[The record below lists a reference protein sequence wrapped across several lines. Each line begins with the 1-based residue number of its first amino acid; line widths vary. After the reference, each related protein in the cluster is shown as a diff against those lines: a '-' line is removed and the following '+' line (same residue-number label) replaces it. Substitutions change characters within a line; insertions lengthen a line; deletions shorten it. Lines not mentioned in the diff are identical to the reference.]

1 MAKLHKETEL
11 AKLYAMIFKYLTLC
25 GGTKNNEN
33 KKRLGEVLY
42 FTNLSKPF
50 GVSLSLSLRN
60 RAKPLLHH
68 KPFKRTMPAKPFPY
82 SLYLL
87 RNPIGA
93 EASVR
98 VTPSALP

>member
-11 AKLYAMIFKYLTLC
+11 AKLYTMIFKYLTLC
-25 GGTKNNEN
+25 GGTKTT
-33 KKRLGEVLY
+33 KTKRLGEVLY

-50 GVSLSLSLRN
+50 GVSSSLSLRN

-98 VTPSALP
+98 VTPFALP

>member
-11 AKLYAMIFKYLTLC
+11 TKLYTMIFKYLTLC
-25 GGTKNNEN
+25 GDTKIT
-33 KKRLGEVLY
+33 KTKRLGKVLY

-50 GVSLSLSLRN
+50 GVSLGLSLRN
-60 RAKPLLHH
+60 RAKPLVHH

-82 SLYLL
+82 SPYLL

-98 VTPSALP
+98 VTPFALP